1 MGEAAQDVLHGVVH
15 LDDSDG
21 RRRTHR
27 LRRLGYAVTTA
38 VLSAVMAVAVLDGL
52 GVVGAVGVD
61 DAEVAASA
69 DGTTLSVR
77 YPTVSR
83 PALASPF
90 VITIT
95 RAGGFGEQQVEVTVS
110 TDYMALWDENG
121 ILPGPAEETAA
132 AEDLHWTFD
141 PPDGEVLRI
150 TYDGRIEPGAQ
161 SGGPG
166 RVAVLDD
173 DGAVVV
179 AVRFETQIRP

>member
-1 MGEAAQDVLHGVVH
+1 MDETQDVLHGVVH
-15 LDDSDG
+15 LDDSAA
-21 RRRTHR
+21 RRRSHR
-27 LRRLGYAVTTA
+27 RRRLGYVLTTV

-52 GVVGAVGVD
+52 GVISAVGVD
-61 DAEVAASA
+61 DAEVVASA
-69 DGTTLSVR
+69 GGTTLAVR

-95 RAGGFGEQQVEVTVS
+95 RDGGFDDRPVEVAVS
-110 TDYMALWDENG
+110 TDYLALWDENG

-166 RVAVLDD
+166 RVAVLDEAGD
-173 DGAVVV
+173 VVV
-179 AVRFETQIRP
+179 AVRFDTEIRP